1 MNKAQKKFLAGAS
14 IIVLAIG
21 YLIFTGVNAS
31 GSYYYT
37 VSEVQSMGPK
47 ARNIFLRLEGSV
59 LPGSIANDAAN
70 LKLRFRIVDKSKQS
84 MPVEY
89 KGTAPDMFQDETS
102 VVVEGKLAENGTLIA
117 TKLLTSCPSR
127 YDAAKEMKEAS

>member
-1 MNKAQKKFLAGAS
+1 MNKAQKKFMAGAT
-14 IIVLAIG
+14 IIVLAIS
-21 YLIFTGVNAS
+21 YLIFTGVQAS

-47 ARNIFLRLEGSV
+47 AKGIFLRLEGSV
-59 LPGSIANDAAN
+59 LPGTIANDAAN
-70 LKLRFRIVDKSKQS
+70 LKLRFQIVDESKKS

-89 KGTAPDMFQDETS
+89 KGTAPDMFQDETK
-102 VVVEGKLAENGTLIA
+102 VVVEGHLNDDGTFLAS
-117 TKLLTSCPSR
+117 KLLTSCPSR